1 MTKSAPAPARIA
13 VSPPAPVRG
22 GWGSACLTLSLRLM
36 LLGIGGGAMVIVG
49 MAVAQLY
56 PAQTQEP
63 PLVELWLQRGK
74 SMLNAGLLQAGIKL
88 QPEAAAPVAAAPV
101 AAAPPIAS
109 SGLSDA
115 ERQQLQAELTQ
126 LQAQLQALTHESS
139 QPIATRVQ
147 PLQSRIQAIQ
157 AQLSDSFIADSA
169 SRSSAA
175 PVAQDT
181 LLVTLPSDALFDAEQ
196 TTLRSGSD
204 AILSSILSD
213 LQKFPNASILVS
225 AYTDSQN
232 APDLARER
240 TLEQAKA
247 VRQYLAQQLGREIH
261 WVAIGQG
268 QNQPLV
274 PDDSA
279 ENRQRNRRIEIA
291 IQP

>member
-49 MAVAQLY
+49 MAMAQLY

-88 QPEAAAPVAAAPV
+88 QPEAAAPVAAA
-101 AAAPPIAS
+101 APPIAS

-126 LQAQLQALTHESS
+126 LQAELQALTHESS

>member
-13 VSPPAPVRG
+13 VSPPATVRG